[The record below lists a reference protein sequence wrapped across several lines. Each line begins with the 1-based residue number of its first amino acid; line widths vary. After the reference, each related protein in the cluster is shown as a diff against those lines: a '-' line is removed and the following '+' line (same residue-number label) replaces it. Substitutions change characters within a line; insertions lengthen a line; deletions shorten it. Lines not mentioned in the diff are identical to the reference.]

1 LGSYTVE
8 ASATNYTTASQS
20 ALLDVEDAVVTKN
33 FALTTPHPNIS
44 PTSFTFL
51 LAANGG
57 LSTRSANLNLT
68 NDGSADM
75 NWTLVESAS
84 WLSPNPTSGMLTPG
98 SSQTI
103 VVTASK
109 NGLMPGVYDT
119 TMLLNSNSGRL
130 PSIFIP
136 VRLILSAYQQ
146 GVNSGGPIY
155 IDLQGDT
162 WAADQAYSIG
172 NWGYANQSAMIST
185 KKLIDGTSEDP
196 LYQNGRR
203 LQVEYRF
210 DGLP

>member
-1 LGSYTVE
+1 
-8 ASATNYTTASQS
+8 
-20 ALLDVEDAVVTKN
+20 
-33 FALTTPHPNIS
+33 
-44 PTSFTFL
+44 
-51 LAANGG
+51 
-57 LSTRSANLNLT
+57 
-68 NDGSADM
+68 
-75 NWTLVESAS
+75 
-84 WLSPNPTSGMLTPG
+84 MLTPG

-109 NGLMPGVYDT
+109 NGLLPGVYDT

-130 PSIFIP
+130 PSISIP

-146 GVNSGGPIY
+146 GVNSGGPVY
-155 IDLQGDT
+155 IDLLGDT

-185 KKLIDGTSEDP
+185 KKLIDGTLEDP

-210 DGLP
+210 DGLPAGVYQIELRFAEIQGLRSGQRVFDVTAEGIQLLTGFDIAAEVGKYKADDKVFYVMVTDGQLNLRFLTRRGYGDPIINAIRVTHRPDR